1 MSTKMDKVEKPTEK
15 TDQTQEQM
23 QEDDNE
29 LVLDDSN
36 NVSHL

>member
-1 MSTKMDKVEKPTEK
+1 MDKVEKPTEK
-15 TDQTQEQM
+15 TDHTQEQM

>member
-1 MSTKMDKVEKPTEK
+1 MDKVEKPTEK